1 MESLLD
7 ARISMS
13 VKDSPLRLACL
24 AGLETRAR
32 ANVVSVIMVRN
43 VWRVLGLRAPE
54 NA

>member
-13 VKDSPLRLACL
+13 VKDLPFRLACL
-24 AGLETRAR
+24 DGLETRAR

-43 VWRVLGLRAPE
+43 VWRVLGFWAPE
-54 NA
+54 NM

>member
-7 ARISMS
+7 VRISMP
-13 VKDSPLRLACL
+13 VKDLLFRLACL

-43 VWRVLGLRAPE
+43 VWRVLGFWAPE
-54 NA
+54 NM